1 MRRDGSLSLNPEA
14 VILRFSRS
22 LETMLEFSPSE
33 VCGRRFSSILPDDMR
48 LDAQNL
54 LDTARTRGPITGRK
68 TRFLANTG
76 APVDLYISVYPLR
89 DRTGSL
95 YSYLVSV
102 SEKKTEALPAFLTN
116 EFQKLF
122 RFSNDVVVVTDRD
135 GSIMDVNRAFLDT
148 YGYQKEEVI
157 GKNPRLLKSGYFTKE
172 QYERMWAD
180 ILDPD
185 KGYWKGEI
193 INKRKDGSEV
203 PALLSI
209 NAIKDPKGEIR
220 NFLGIT
226 FDMAR
231 QKELDKLNKTYV
243 DYIVHDI
250 RGPLTS
256 IMANSEL
263 LFMQFGTQGM
273 EEARKRLDA
282 IIASA
287 QKIDKLTENMLN
299 FIRKQGS

>member
-1 MRRDGSLSLNPEA
+1 MRRDGSLSLNPEG

-22 LETMLEFSPSE
+22 LEALLGFSSPE
-33 VCGRRFSSILPDDMR
+33 VCGRPFNSILPEDIR
-48 LDAQNL
+48 AEHKNL
-54 LDTARTRGPITGRK
+54 FDTVRTQGPVISHK

-89 DRTGSL
+89 DRSGSL
-95 YSYLVSV
+95 YSYMVSV
-102 SEKKTEALPAFLTN
+102 SEKKTEAPPAILTN

-122 RFSNDVVVVTDRD
+122 RFSNDAVAVTDRD
-135 GSIMDVNRAFLDT
+135 GSIIDVNQAFLDI

-157 GKNPRLLKSGYFTKE
+157 GKNPRLLKSGHFTKE

-185 KGYWKGEI
+185 KGCWKGEI

-209 NAIKDPKGEIR
+209 NAIKDPKGGIR
-220 NFLGIT
+220 NFLGIA
-226 FDMAR
+226 FDMTR
-231 QKELDKLNKTYV
+231 QKELDKLNKVYV

-263 LFMQFGTQGM
+263 LLMQLDPQAM
-273 EEARKRLDA
+273 EKDRKRLDA
-282 IIASA
+282 IIVSA
-287 QKIDKLTENMLN
+287 QRIDNLTHDMLN
-299 FIRKQGS
+299 FIRKQGA

>member
-1 MRRDGSLSLNPEA
+1 MQRDGSLSLNPEA

-22 LETMLEFSPSE
+22 LEAMLGFSSSE
-33 VCGRRFSSILPDDMR
+33 VCGRRFSSILPEDMR
-48 LDAQNL
+48 LEAQTF
-54 LDTARTRGPITGRK
+54 LDTVKTAGPVTGHK
-68 TRFLANTG
+68 ARFLANTG

-89 DRTGSL
+89 DRSGSL
-95 YSYLVSV
+95 YSYVVSV
-102 SEKKTEALPAFLTN
+102 SEKKTEAPPAILTN

-122 RFSNDVVVVTDRD
+122 RFSNDAVVVTDRD

-209 NAIKDPKGEIR
+209 NAIKDPKGGIR
-220 NFLGIT
+220 NFLGIA
-226 FDMAR
+226 FDMTR
-231 QKELDKLNKTYV
+231 QKELDKLNKMYV
-243 DYIVHDI
+243 DHIVHDI
-250 RGPLTS
+250 RGPLTA

-263 LFMQFGTQGM
+263 LLIESCQQGM
-273 EEARKRLDA
+273 EKARKRLDS

-287 QKIDKLTENMLN
+287 QKIDKLTQDMLD
-299 FIRKQGS
+299 FIRKQGA